1 MKHFISSLFALAMT
15 IGFTSCGITEHD
27 HNDDQDHDYATTV
40 IVTLVNQSNTAD
52 TIKAVWKDLDGPGG
66 AAPSIID
73 TISLKSDIIYVGSI
87 ELYNESK
94 TPRTDI
100 TSEIKAFN
108 YEHQFFFTPST
119 GIASLVEWTITDKDK
134 NNLPVGLTFQVTT
147 KTGTGNTGLV
157 NIVLSHYDSMN
168 KNGTSKSLESDIDID
183 YPVIIGN

>member
-1 MKHFISSLFALAMT
+1 MKHYIITLFALAMT

-27 HNDDQDHDYATTV
+27 HDDDQDHDYATTV
-40 IVTLVNQSNTAD
+40 IVTLVNTSNTSD

-73 TISLKSDIIYVGSI
+73 TISLKSSTTYTGSI

-94 TPRTDI
+94 TPKTDI
-100 TSEIKAFN
+100 TQEIKANN
-108 YEHQFFFTPST
+108 YEHQFFFTPTT
-119 GIASLVEWTITDKDK
+119 GIASVVEWTSTDLDK
-134 NNLPVGLTFQVTT
+134 NNLPVGLSFQVIT
-147 KTGTGNTGLV
+147 KTGTGDKGLV
-157 NIVLSHYDSMN
+157 NIVLSHYDSIK